1 MTRGI
6 PQVPLCTLMS
16 VSADKPALHVQNQR
30 TIKQNLSL
38 THRRIHVRKQLLFY
52 RQTRTGE
59 LRNE

>member
-16 VSADKPALHVQNQR
+16 VSADKPALHD
-30 TIKQNLSL
+30 TIEQNLSL
-38 THRRIHVRKQLLFY
+38 THRHNHVRKQLLFY
-52 RQTRTGE
+52 SQTRTGE